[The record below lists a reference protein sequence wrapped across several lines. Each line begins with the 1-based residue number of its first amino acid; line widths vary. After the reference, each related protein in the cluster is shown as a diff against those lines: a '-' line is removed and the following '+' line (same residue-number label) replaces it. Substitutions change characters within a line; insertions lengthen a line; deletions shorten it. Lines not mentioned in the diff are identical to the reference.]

1 MTAALI
7 GFALVLV
14 LVLLRL
20 PIVFAM
26 GLVGTLGFAYER
38 GGSILSERGLKAAMS
53 MVGRQITDTAQDY
66 GLSVVPLFILMGL
79 FVNKGGLAREL
90 YAVSNAFLG
99 HFRGGIAMAT
109 VAACGGFSAIC
120 GSSLATAATMSK
132 VAMPEM
138 RRYRYSDELST
149 ASIAAGGTLGILI
162 PPSVILVI
170 YGLLTETSIGKLFV
184 AGIIPGVLGILFYL
198 LAVRWTVW
206 RKPDAGPAGERHG
219 WGERLTALRSVWAVL
234 LLFFLVIG
242 GLYGAF
248 DFHPLNL
255 TFSPTEAA
263 GMGAMGAFLIAL
275 SRGGLTLGS
284 TFEVL
289 KETTYTAAA
298 LFSVL
303 IGAQI
308 FSNFINLAGL
318 PEALIALVTAY
329 EVEPFVVILM
339 ILGIYII
346 LGCVFE
352 SLSML
357 LLTVPIFFPLVTSL
371 GYDPIWF
378 GIVVVVVT
386 EISLI
391 TPPVGLN
398 VFILK
403 GVVGDVSTGTIFK
416 GVTPFWI
423 ADIFRLALIVLVPWL
438 VLVLPEHMGAM
449 GH

>member
-1 MTAALI
+1 M
-7 GFALVLV
+7 
-14 LVLLRL
+14 
-20 PIVFAM
+20 
-26 GLVGTLGFAYER
+26 
-38 GGSILSERGLKAAMS
+38 
-53 MVGRQITDTAQDY
+53 
-66 GLSVVPLFILMGL
+66 
-79 FVNKGGLAREL
+79 
-90 YAVSNAFLG
+90 
-99 HFRGGIAMAT
+99 
-109 VAACGGFSAIC
+109 
-120 GSSLATAATMSK
+120 
-132 VAMPEM
+132 
-138 RRYRYSDELST
+138 
-149 ASIAAGGTLGILI
+149 
-162 PPSVILVI
+162 
-170 YGLLTETSIGKLFV
+170 
-184 AGIIPGVLGILFYL
+184 
-198 LAVRWTVW
+198 RWTVW
-206 RKPDAGPAGERHG
+206 RNPNSGPAGERAG
-219 WGERLTALRSVWAVL
+219 WGERLLALKSVWAVL

-248 DFHPLNL
+248 DFYPLNL

-275 SRGGLTLGS
+275 SRGGLTIKS

-289 KETTYTAAA
+289 KETTFTAAA

-318 PEALIALVTAY
+318 PEALIAMVTAY
-329 EVEPFVVILM
+329 DVPNFMVILM

-403 GVVGDVSTGTIFK
+403 GSRRRCVDRY
-416 GVTPFWI
+416 
-423 ADIFRLALIVLVPWL
+423 D
-438 VLVLPEHMGAM
+438 LPRV
-449 GH
+449 